1 MSGPKSPASKSR
13 LYHRLQLAA
22 HRVQKSADR
31 ALLAAAEI
39 TTAQAAV
46 LTLVA
51 RGAVSQREVAMQL
64 GLNESALTAMAQ
76 RLLGMGL
83 LERVRD
89 EADARAWQLRLS
101 GDGRAALKRIDQ
113 PFKGI
118 NQTIEA
124 ALTPDEIAQLAD
136 YLQRIASAFDET

>member
-1 MSGPKSPASKSR
+1 MSASKSR

-31 ALLAAAEI
+31 ALLGAAEI

-51 RGAVSQREVAMQL
+51 RGSATQREVATQL
-64 GLNESALTAMAQ
+64 GLNESAVTAMAR

-89 EADARAWQLRLS
+89 DADARAWQLRLS
-101 GDGRAALKRIDQ
+101 SEGRTALKRIEQ
-113 PFKGI
+113 PFKGV
-118 NQTIEA
+118 NQTIETV
-124 ALTPDEIAQLAD
+124 LSGDEIANLAD
-136 YLQRIASAFDET
+136 YLQRIASAFGED

>member
-118 NQTIEA
+118 NQTIET